1 LLAPSDDGKPSFSL
15 PAARRELVAVTGVSK
30 QGNVAD
36 VDFVWRW
43 QPANE
48 VGAALYSSDQRYHS
62 TAGFRN
68 YDDGWRVVQS
78 APRSGQTLEDALKNA
93 EPAP

>member
-1 LLAPSDDGKPSFSL
+1 
-15 PAARRELVAVTGVSK
+15 
-30 QGNVAD
+30 
-36 VDFVWRW
+36 
-43 QPANE
+43 